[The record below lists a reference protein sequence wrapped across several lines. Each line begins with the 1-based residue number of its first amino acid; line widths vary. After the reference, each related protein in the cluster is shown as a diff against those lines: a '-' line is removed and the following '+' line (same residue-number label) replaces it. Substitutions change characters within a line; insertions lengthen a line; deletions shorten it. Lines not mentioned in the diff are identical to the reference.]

1 MAEDRFRRLA
11 QKIEALRRKDESN
24 AARRT
29 QIVRQRDAAAR
40 QLHQICCRFADR
52 LNSHI
57 KEDRVDLVPAEMP
70 EEMDDECRQQ
80 IMLNV
85 RGRVLLIALEA
96 PSALVSTDNFRKAY
110 ILQGEVRFFNQELL
124 DEALVEEHGLFFCPS
139 EGPKDT
145 QGHRQGAWLF
155 WNGRN
160 YKSGP
165 VDEEYL
171 AGLLEQLM

>member
-1 MAEDRFRRLA
+1 MADDRFRRLA
-11 QKIEALRRKDESN
+11 HKIEALRRKDESN
-24 AARRT
+24 ATRRAG
-29 QIVRQRDAAAR
+29 IVRQRSSAAR
-40 QLHQICCRFADR
+40 QLHEICRRFADR
-52 LNSHI
+52 LNSYI
-57 KEDRVDLVPAEMP
+57 KEDQIDLVPSEMP
-70 EEMDDECRQQ
+70 EELEDDFRQQ

-96 PSALVSTDNFRKAY
+96 PPALVSTDNFRKAY

-139 EGPKDT
+139 EGPKGAD
-145 QGHRQGAWLF
+145 GHRQGAWLF

-160 YKSGP
+160 YKSGL
-165 VDEEYL
+165 VDEDYL